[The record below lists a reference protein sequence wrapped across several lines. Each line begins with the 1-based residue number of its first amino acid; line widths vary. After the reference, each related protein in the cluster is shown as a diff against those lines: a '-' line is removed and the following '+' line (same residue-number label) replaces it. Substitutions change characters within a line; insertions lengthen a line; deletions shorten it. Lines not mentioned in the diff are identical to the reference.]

1 MFLVIELQTTSGVTT
16 ALVEQFVTYEL
27 ALQKYYLV
35 LSYAAVSTI
44 DTHASMLID
53 TSGRVWKSE
62 CFKHAKPEV
71 PAPESDAESES

>member
-1 MFLVIELQTTSGVTT
+1 MFLVIELQTTGGVTT
-16 ALVEQFVTYEL
+16 ALVEQFVTHEL

-44 DTHASMLID
+44 DTHAAMLID

-62 CFKHAKPEV
+62 CFKHTKPEV
-71 PAPESDAESES
+71 HIPESDAES